1 MTCFLRDLR
10 SLTSWKLLRFFSLC
24 VCVVP
29 RGASAL
35 VNRRGAGSKGRFRP
49 KLFFLL
55 RFCLII
61 FYAIEQTQPRK
72 PFQKGGKFSLFA
84 ISVCVCV
91 TWRRSGEPL
100 FSEHSW
106 KCTYFLVVLLL
117 QPTKIIFLFL
127 ARWWGPS
134 QCQAQIS
141 STVGGMMKLAA
152 SLSCC
157 CCCCWSPHTETEK
170 NRSKTEKPVPRW
182 RRRLL
187 GAEKK
192 TQKSLTSVKTDSAQ
206 GWAWMGWWQRS
217 GAKWSGWIEKLGTKA

>member
-1 MTCFLRDLR
+1 MCALCRGELLPSSTDVEQGPKVDFAPSFFSFYDFALLFSTQSNKLNPGSHSKRVENFPFSQSPCACVLRDD
-10 SLTSWKLLRFFSLC
+10 
-24 VCVVP
+24 VP
-29 RGASAL
+29 G
-35 VNRRGAGSKGRFRP
+35 NHF
-49 KLFFLL
+49 
-55 RFCLII
+55 
-61 FYAIEQTQPRK
+61 
-72 PFQKGGKFSLFA
+72 
-84 ISVCVCV
+84 
-91 TWRRSGEPL
+91 

-152 SLSCC
+152 SMSCC

-192 TQKSLTSVKTDSAQ
+192 HKRVWHPSKLTVRRVEH
-206 GWAWMGWWQRS
+206 GWDDGKDLGQNGQAESRNWVL
-217 GAKWSGWIEKLGTKA
+217 KLNFYVQW